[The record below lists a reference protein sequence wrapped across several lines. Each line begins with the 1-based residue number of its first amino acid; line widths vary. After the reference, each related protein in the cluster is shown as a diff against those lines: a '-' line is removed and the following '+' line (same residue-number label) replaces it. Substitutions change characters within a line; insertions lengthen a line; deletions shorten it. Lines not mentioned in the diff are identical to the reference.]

1 MSGAELAVVVLAVG
15 DPPELSG
22 AVRSLITQGEP
33 LEIFVVN
40 SGGGN
45 AGRTLAASGLG
56 TAAAEFGE
64 RLLPGAARNAGID
77 ATTAPFVA
85 FLAADCIAEPGWAAA
100 RLAAHRA
107 GAAAVASAV
116 TNAFPRNLA
125 AWTSYVSL
133 FPRRMPRVPEGRALR
148 YGASYA
154 RALFDRFGRF
164 REDLRA
170 GEDTDFHDRLA
181 GEVEIVWEPR
191 VRTAHRHPTSFA
203 RLVSDQFQRGAR
215 MASAWRAI
223 GGAPP
228 LTVAFDSI
236 RRAPLGAALAWRAA
250 EPGQRRWIA
259 AAAALLPVPTLAYA
273 AGALA
278 PALGRR
284 RVRR

>member
-1 MSGAELAVVVLAVG
+1 MRGGDLAVVVLAVG
-15 DPPELSG
+15 GPPELSG
-22 AVRSLITQGEP
+22 AVRSLLSQGEP
-33 LEIFVVN
+33 LEILVVN
-40 SGGGN
+40 SGGGD
-45 AGRTLAASGLG
+45 AGGTLAAAGLR
-56 TAAAEFGE
+56 AAAIEFGD

-125 AWTSYVSL
+125 AWISYVSL
-133 FPRRMPRVPEGRALR
+133 FYRRMPRVPEERALR

-154 RALFDRFGRF
+154 RTLFARFGRF

-170 GEDTDFHDRLA
+170 GEDTDFHDRIA
-181 GEVEIVWEPR
+181 GEVDIVWEPR
-191 VRTAHRHPTSFA
+191 IRTAHRHPTTFA
-203 RLVSDQFQRGAR
+203 RLVSDQFQRGFR
-215 MASAWRAI
+215 TASAWAAI
-223 GGAPP
+223 GGARPRA
-228 LTVAFDSI
+228 VALASI
-236 RRAPLGAALAWRAA
+236 RRAPAGAAIAWRAA

-278 PALGRR
+278 PALVRR